1 MASDHGTTGNNR
13 LDALRQKEAALREL
27 IAEEKIRLERRKQK
41 DHLRHSLI
49 VGTCLLAQFEQDPN
63 MGRLLEET
71 LQRFSNPRD
80 AEFLRTRGWRI

>member
-1 MASDHGTTGNNR
+1 MASDHGTNGRGR
-13 LDALRQKEAALREL
+13 LETLRQREAALREQ

-49 VGTCLLAQFEQDPN
+49 VGTCFLAQFEADPN

-80 AEFLRTRGWRI
+80 AEFLRARGWRI

>member
-1 MASDHGTTGNNR
+1 MNSNGTNGRDR
-13 LDALRQKEAALREL
+13 LDALRQREAALREQ
-27 IAEEKIRLERRKQK
+27 IAAEKIRLERRKQK

-49 VGTCLLAQFEQDPN
+49 VGTCFLAQLEEDPN

-80 AEFLRTRGWRI
+80 AEFLRTCGWRI